1 MVFSAL
7 PGDMML
13 ENEPHPFLAQIEKS
27 LEKTGAAPSPLGDVL
42 NQVLAHLECSIGTI
56 HSLDPESN
64 HLRLRAQR
72 GISEELMPRIQEI
85 PMGKGMAGLAAQRRQ
100 PVQVC
105 NLQADASGVAK
116 PGAKMTQMEGSIA
129 VPILVDDS
137 LRGVLGVAKPIV
149 YEFTEAEVELLLQI
163 GKVIGQFLGPMAAPV
178 PGKDGGCDAQA
189 HA

>member
-1 MVFSAL
+1 MVFLAL
-7 PGDMML
+7 AGDIML
-13 ENEPHPFLAQIEKS
+13 ASEPHPFLAQIEKS
-27 LEKTGAAPSPLGDVL
+27 LEKTGADLGLHDVL
-42 NQVLAHLECSIGTI
+42 NQVLAHFECSIGTI

-64 HLRLRAQR
+64 LLRLRAQR

-129 VPILVDDS
+129 VPILVGDS

-149 YEFTEAEVELLLQI
+149 YEFTEAEVSFLLQI
-163 GKVIGQFLGPMAAPV
+163 GRVIGQYLSADFV
-178 PGKDGGCDAQA
+178 PGKDGGRDAQA
-189 HA
+189 HP